1 MFMGTKRVLLGLA
14 FALFGFSA
22 GAAQLP
28 SEIASDTLDIP
39 MDTEAAYAHYTLK
52 KQSKLFEGYT
62 IQIYSGDRVGANQVR
77 ASILSLGAEKEARMV
92 YREPNFKIH
101 VGSFPDASTAERAL
115 VEWQASFPD
124 AFVLHTLVPWY
135 EIKDVND
142 DLPLEGMKDTGSED
156 SPEY

>member
-1 MFMGTKRVLLGLA
+1 MGIKRVLFTVMLLIMSHSV
-14 FALFGFSA
+14 SA
-22 GAAQLP
+22 TT
-28 SEIASDTLDIP
+28 IASGGTSDTLDIP
-39 MDTEAAYAHYTLK
+39 NNTEAAYAHYTLN

-101 VGSFPDASTAERAL
+101 IGSFPDASSAERAL
-115 VEWQASFPD
+115 VTWQASFPE
-124 AFVLHTLVPWY
+124 AFVLQTLVPWY
-135 EIKDVND
+135 DIADPSDES
-142 DLPLEGMKDTGSED
+142 PLEEMKDTGSED